1 MASDSAL
8 REQLVQL
15 LRGGHAHASFDE
27 TIRDF
32 PLDRIGVR
40 PQGVPYSAWEL
51 LEHMRIAQKDIL
63 EFSRSAEYVSP
74 KWPEGYWPKSPGPER
89 ESQWNES
96 VLAFRH
102 DLARFESMIQDPGQD
117 LNRKFPWGE
126 GQTLLR
132 EALLIADHNSY
143 HLGQLVLGRR
153 LLGVW
158 HQAG

>member
-1 MASDSAL
+1 MAGDSAL

-15 LRGGHAHASFDE
+15 LRGGHAHATFDDA
-27 TIRDF
+27 IRDF

-40 PQGVPYSAWEL
+40 PEGVPYSAWEI

-74 KWPEGYWPKSPGPER
+74 QWPEGYWPKSPAPER

-96 VLAFRH
+96 VLALRQ
-102 DLARFESMIQDPGQD
+102 DLAQFEALIQDPAQD
-117 LNRKFPWGE
+117 LNRTFPWGD

-132 EALLIADHNSY
+132 EALLIVDHNSY
-143 HLGQLVLGRR
+143 HLGQLVLVRR
-153 LLGVW
+153 ILGVW
-158 HQAG
+158 EK